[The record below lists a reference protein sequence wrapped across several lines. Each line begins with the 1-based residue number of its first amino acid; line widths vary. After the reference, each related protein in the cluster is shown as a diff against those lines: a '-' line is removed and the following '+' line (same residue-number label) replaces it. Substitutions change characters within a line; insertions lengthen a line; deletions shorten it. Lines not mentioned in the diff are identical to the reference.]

1 MNLIHNERSKL
12 SATCLN
18 TVAAATIVTGVIAPL
33 IAVLLGLPASAT
45 TSVAA
50 LAVLMVTLA
59 LVARLEA

>member
-50 LAVLMVTLA
+50 LPVLMVTLA